1 MIAPLD
7 STALG
12 DLREALPQFAHLPLA
27 HLHDL
32 SPERRRAYWLDEITQ
47 SLANES
53 SIAFVSIV
61 SGTINGFIVYNDAPW
76 DTEITGRRI
85 GTVEHI
91 AVAAGDD
98 SGTEI
103 LQQLLGAL
111 TRSLADRETQCVV
124 CKVHSNEL
132 PAIHALE
139 QRGFLLMDTLLDF
152 VFDFSRTP
160 IEEINPP
167 RQDEQLKIR
176 RAKPADLSA
185 LMAINDKAF
194 TGYFGRYHADPQM
207 PPGTA
212 TKIYAQWVRSAFQ
225 GWADWI
231 LVAEVDGRIAGYGLW
246 RKPLEIEAKNSL
258 GVAHYDLAAVDPE
271 FLGRGLWTAL
281 MFDGMGIAR
290 NYAQFIVGPVHV
302 CNYPVQHTL
311 QKLGWRVSGTRHSFH
326 NWLKE

>member
-1 MIAPLD
+1 MIARLD
-7 STALG
+7 LAAIH
-12 DLREALPQFAHLPLA
+12 DLRVALPQFADLPLA

-32 SPERRRAYWLDEITQ
+32 SPERRRAYWLDEISQ
-47 SLANES
+47 SLAKES
-53 SIAFVSIV
+53 PIAFQWVG
-61 SGTINGFIVYNDAPW
+61 SGTIKGFIVYNDSPW
-76 DTEITGRRI
+76 DSEITGRRI

-91 AVAAGDD
+91 AVAVGNHP
-98 SGTEI
+98 GTEI
-103 LQQLLGAL
+103 LQELLDEL
-111 TRSLADRETQCVV
+111 TRSLVDRGTQCVV
-124 CKVHSNEL
+124 CRIHSTEL

-139 QRGFLLMDTLLDF
+139 QRGFLLMDSLLDF

-167 RQDEQLKIR
+167 RRDKQLKIR

-185 LMAINDKAF
+185 LMAINEKAF

-231 LVAEVDGRIAGYGLW
+231 LVAEVDGRIVGYGLW

-258 GVAHYDLAAVDPE
+258 SVAHYDLAAIDPE

-281 MFDGMGIAR
+281 MFDGMGVAR
-290 NYAQFIVGPVHV
+290 NHAQYLIGPVHV

-311 QKLGWRVSGTRHSFH
+311 QKLGWRISGARHSFH
-326 NWLKE
+326 KWLD

>member
-1 MIAPLD
+1 MIARLD
-7 STALG
+7 LPAIH
-12 DLREALPQFAHLPLA
+12 DLCEALPHFAHLPLA

-32 SPERRRAYWLDEITQ
+32 SSERRRAYWLDEISQ
-47 SLANES
+47 SLAKES
-53 SIAFVSIV
+53 SIAFQWVASA
-61 SGTINGFIVYNDAPW
+61 TIKGFIVYNDSPW

-85 GTVEHI
+85 GAIEHI

-103 LQQLLGAL
+103 LQELIDEL

-132 PAIHALE
+132 PVVHALE
-139 QRGFLLMDTLLDF
+139 QRGFLLMDSLLDF

-160 IEEINPP
+160 LEEINRP
-167 RQDEQLKIR
+167 RRDKQLTIR
-176 RAKPADLSA
+176 RAEPADLSA
-185 LMAINDKAF
+185 LMAINEKAF

-212 TKIYAQWVRSAFQ
+212 TKIYAEWVRSAFQ

-246 RKPLEIEAKNSL
+246 RKPLEIEARNSL
-258 GVAHYDLAAVDPE
+258 RVAHYDLAAIDPE
-271 FLGRGLWTAL
+271 FVGRGLWTAL
-281 MFDGMGIAR
+281 MFDGMSIAR
-290 NYAQFIVGPVHV
+290 NYAQYLVGPVHV
-302 CNYPVQHTL
+302 CNHPVQHTL
-311 QKLGWRVSGTRHSFH
+311 QKLGWRISGARHSFH
-326 NWLKE
+326 KWLNL

>member
-1 MIAPLD
+1 M
-7 STALG
+7 
-12 DLREALPQFAHLPLA
+12 
-27 HLHDL
+27 
-32 SPERRRAYWLDEITQ
+32 
-47 SLANES
+47 
-53 SIAFVSIV
+53 
-61 SGTINGFIVYNDAPW
+61 
-76 DTEITGRRI
+76 
-85 GTVEHI
+85 EHI
-91 AVAAGDD
+91 AVAVGND

-103 LQQLLGAL
+103 LQELLDEL
-111 TRSLADRETQCVV
+111 TRSLADRGTQCVV
-124 CKVHSNEL
+124 CKVHSTEL

-139 QRGFLLMDTLLDF
+139 QRGFLLMDSLLDF

-167 RQDEQLKIR
+167 RRDKQLKIR

-185 LMAINDKAF
+185 LMAINEKAF

-258 GVAHYDLAAVDPE
+258 SVAHYDLAAIDPE

-290 NYAQFIVGPVHV
+290 NYAQYLVGPVHV

-311 QKLGWRVSGTRHSFH
+311 QKLGWRISGARHSFH
-326 NWLKE
+326 KWLD